1 MSTLPFFLYYFLHQW
16 SLTDIYSTFLSL
28 LFATKSMT
36 SSVFL
41 RSLLPVRG
49 EHVTVMALCAH
60 SLVLKY
66 IHRATPAAQII
77 PFVSVLGGKSTALR
91 QKTDVNEETAI
102 FISGSR

>member
-66 IHRATPAAQII
+66 RHRTTPCSADY
-77 PFVSVLGGKSTALR
+77 SVRIRLGR
-91 QKTDVNEETAI
+91 QKYRITSKN
-102 FISGSR
+102 